1 MIPSQ
6 VSESALSLQ
15 DHDRLELARLLIES
29 VSSDRQVVEL
39 VQRGVQRMED
49 VILGRAIPLS
59 EEEFRAALK

>member
-6 VSESALSLQ
+6 VCESALSLP
-15 DHDRLELARLLIES
+15 DRDRLELARLLIES

-39 VQRGVQRMED
+39 TEHGVRRMED
-49 VILGRAIPLS
+49 VVLRRAIPLS

>member
-6 VSESALSLQ
+6 VSESALSLP

-49 VILGRAIPLS
+49 VVLGRVIPLS